1 MGVLGGGMGTA
12 VGMGL
17 GGATHKVPEAQHRP
31 LVPQGAGRPPCR
43 LPAPPLLRCPTPIL
57 RTSVEGTEDGGDK
70 LQALRRGDRLLP
82 LRARERPSIRLPELL
97 LLRCNSMPILRPG
110 PRPADASHRASRQQL
125 MLTGP
130 VRVSGSLEDVVDA
143 ANHALGVAAA
153 ARLDG
158 ALEALAAL
166 PVRILADNGSSRSRP
181 RRILARLQRISE
193 GQLLADEEDEE
204 QWPAASGSRRRRV
217 PDQVKLAGRIER
229 HASRGSVRRAAAAL
243 EAAPLADTSDPVVIA
258 KLRALHPEADAPA
271 ALETDVPAI
280 QISEESLVAVEKRL
294 SANSRGTAGGVTGWT
309 YEQALVP
316 VRVSSEGRRAV
327 LQFVNLILSGK
338 LPRSCFLLE
347 SLLVGLEKTKDEV
360 PTGDVRPIAI
370 GEVWYRLAM
379 ICALVQKG
387 HEVGAALGYKQ
398 VGVAT
403 KGGVDAVAHA
413 VVTAL

>member
-1 MGVLGGGMGTA
+1 M
-12 VGMGL
+12 
-17 GGATHKVPEAQHRP
+17 
-31 LVPQGAGRPPCR
+31 
-43 LPAPPLLRCPTPIL
+43 
-57 RTSVEGTEDGGDK
+57 
-70 LQALRRGDRLLP
+70 
-82 LRARERPSIRLPELL
+82 
-97 LLRCNSMPILRPG
+97 
-110 PRPADASHRASRQQL
+110 
-125 MLTGP
+125 
-130 VRVSGSLEDVVDA
+130 
-143 ANHALGVAAA
+143 
-153 ARLDG
+153 
-158 ALEALAAL
+158 
-166 PVRILADNGSSRSRP
+166 
-181 RRILARLQRISE
+181 
-193 GQLLADEEDEE
+193 
-204 QWPAASGSRRRRV
+204 
-217 PDQVKLAGRIER
+217 
-229 HASRGSVRRAAAAL
+229 SRGSIRRAAAAL

-347 SLLVGLEKTKDEV
+347 SLLVGLEKTKIEV

-387 HEVGAALGYKQ
+387 HEVGAALG
-398 VGVAT
+398 G
-403 KGGVDAVAHA
+403 
-413 VVTAL
+413 